1 MTSTDL
7 PVRDSG
13 PAPHTPHTG
22 RAAAVRRRA
31 PRTGPHSRHHPRTHL
46 TLGAGRTS
54 RVLALAALTVMAL
67 VWLLPMAWALLTA
80 FKSERDASDP
90 LHWLLPAHGFTLQG
104 FSAVWER
111 GDLPLWMLNSLLIS
125 AAVTVITVLVS
136 AMAGYAFSRTLF
148 AGRRWLFA
156 LTVAAV
162 LVPPQILIVPWFQQM
177 LSLGLLDTYAAV
189 ILPQTVAPVMVFILK
204 KHFDSLPHELEEAAR
219 IDGAGHWRIFW
230 SVLLPLSRPMLA
242 AVSIFVFIGAWN
254 NFLWPFISTS
264 DPALM
269 TLPVGITS
277 VKDAYGIQYA
287 QSMASAVLAALPL
300 VVVFMFFQRHIVKS
314 VATTGLGGQ

>member
-7 PVRDSG
+7 PVR
-13 PAPHTPHTG
+13 PAPARRTPSAFASPG
-22 RAAAVRRRA
+22 RRRPA
-31 PRTGPHSRHHPRTHL
+31 ERRTHL
-46 TLGAGRTS
+46 SLGDGRTP

-80 FKSERDASDP
+80 FKSEQDASDAA
-90 LHWLLPAHGFTLQG
+90 HWFWPSHGLTFQA
-104 FSAVWER
+104 FSTVWER

-136 AMAGYAFSRTLF
+136 AMAGYAFSRTVF
-148 AGRRWLFA
+148 AGRRGLFA

-177 LSLGLLDTYAAV
+177 LSLHLLDTYAAV

-204 KHFDSLPHELEEAAR
+204 KHFDSLPQELEEAAR
-219 IDGAGHWRIFW
+219 IDGAGHWRVFW

-242 AVSIFVFIGAWN
+242 AVAIFVFIGAWN
-254 NFLWPFISTS
+254 NFLWPFVSTS
-264 DPALM
+264 DPSLM
-269 TLPVGITS
+269 TLPVGITT

-287 QSMASAVLAALPL
+287 QTMASAVLAALPL
-300 VVVFMFFQRHIVKS
+300 IVVFLFFQRQIVKS

>member
-1 MTSTDL
+1 MTSTEL
-7 PVRDSG
+7 PVRTSPLPRPGRPAEPPGAARRSG
-13 PAPHTPHTG
+13 SAGTG
-22 RAAAVRRRA
+22 
-31 PRTGPHSRHHPRTHL
+31 L
-46 TLGAGRTS
+46 TLGSGPLT
-54 RVLALAALTVMAL
+54 RVLALAALAVAAV
-67 VWLLPMAWALLTA
+67 VWLLPMAWAVLTA
-80 FKSERDASDP
+80 FKSETDASDAT
-90 LHWLLPAHGFTLQG
+90 HWFWPRHGFTLHG
-104 FSAVWER
+104 FSTVWER
-111 GDLPLWMLNSLLIS
+111 GDLPLWMLNSFLVS

-136 AMAGYAFSRTLF
+136 AMAGYAFSRTVF

-162 LVPPQILIVPWFQQM
+162 LVPPQLLIVPWFQQM
-177 LSLGLLDTYAAV
+177 LTLHLLDTYAAV

-204 KHFDSLPHELEEAAR
+204 KHFDSLPRELEEAAR

-242 AVSIFVFIGAWN
+242 AVAIFVFIGAWN
-254 NFLWPFISTS
+254 NFLWPFVSTS

-287 QSMASAVLAALPL
+287 QTMASAVLAALPL
-300 VVVFMFFQRHIVKS
+300 VVMFLFFQRQIVKS

>member
-1 MTSTDL
+1 MTSTDVPARPASERRATR
-7 PVRDSG
+7 PVREVR
-13 PAPHTPHTG
+13 PQRPV
-22 RAAAVRRRA
+22 RARS
-31 PRTGPHSRHHPRTHL
+31 RTNL
-46 TLGAGRTS
+46 TLGESRTA
-54 RVLALAALTVMAL
+54 RYLALAVLAVAAL

-80 FKSERDASDP
+80 VKSEQDASDALNWVWP
-90 LHWLLPAHGFTLQG
+90 KHGFTLQG
-104 FSAVWER
+104 FSTVWER

-125 AAVTVITVLVS
+125 VAVTVITVLVS

-148 AGRRWLFA
+148 AGRRWLFV

-177 LSLGLLDTYAAV
+177 LTLHLLDTYAAV

-204 KHFDSLPHELEEAAR
+204 KHFDSLPKELEEAAR

-242 AVSIFVFIGAWN
+242 AVAIFVFIGAWN

-264 DPALM
+264 DPSLM
-269 TLPVGITS
+269 TLPVGITT
-277 VKDAYGIQYA
+277 VKDAYGVQYA
-287 QSMASAVLAALPL
+287 QTMASAVLAALPL
-300 VVVFMFFQRHIVKS
+300 VVVFLFFQRHIVKS

>member
-1 MTSTDL
+1 MTSTEAPSRPTPKPQVL
-7 PVRDSG
+7 KPVR
-13 PAPHTPHTG
+13 PL
-22 RAAAVRRRA
+22 RA
-31 PRTGPHSRHHPRTHL
+31 PRRPERSQTNL
-46 TLGAGRTS
+46 TLGASRTA
-54 RVLALAALTVMAL
+54 RVLALAVLAVAAL

-80 FKSERDASDP
+80 LKSEQDASDP
-90 LHWLLPAHGFTLQG
+90 LHWLWPKHGLTLDG
-104 FSAVWER
+104 FSTVWER
-111 GDLPLWMLNSLLIS
+111 GDLPLWMLNSFLIS

-136 AMAGYAFSRTLF
+136 AMAGYAFSRTVF
-148 AGRRWLFA
+148 AGRRWLFV
-156 LTVAAV
+156 LTIAAV

-177 LSLGLLDTYAAV
+177 LTLHLLDTYAAV

-204 KHFDSLPHELEEAAR
+204 KHFDSLPKELEEAAR

-242 AVSIFVFIGAWN
+242 AVAIFVFIGAWN
-254 NFLWPFISTS
+254 NFLWPFVSTS
-264 DPALM
+264 DPSLM

-277 VKDAYGIQYA
+277 VKDAYGVQYA

-300 VVVFMFFQRHIVKS
+300 VVVFVFFQRHIVKS

>member
-1 MTSTDL
+1 MTSTEL
-7 PVRDSG
+7 PVRPAAPDRAARPPRG
-13 PAPHTPHTG
+13 PAGPR
-22 RAAAVRRRA
+22 RAARPDRN
-31 PRTGPHSRHHPRTHL
+31 L
-46 TLGAGRTS
+46 TLGES
-54 RVLALAALTVMAL
+54 RLARGLALAVLAVLAL

-80 FKSERDASDP
+80 FKSEQDASDP
-90 LHWLLPAHGFTLQG
+90 GQWFLPRHGFTLHG
-104 FSAVWER
+104 FSTVWER
-111 GDLPLWMLNSLLIS
+111 GDLPLWMLNSFLVS

-136 AMAGYAFSRTLF
+136 AMAGYAFSRTVF

-162 LVPPQILIVPWFQQM
+162 LVPPQLLIVPWFRQM
-177 LSLGLLDTYAAV
+177 LTLHLVDTYAAV

-204 KHFDSLPHELEEAAR
+204 KHFDSLPRELEEAAR
-219 IDGAGHWRIFW
+219 IDGAGHWRVFW

-242 AVSIFVFIGAWN
+242 AVAIFVFIGAWN
-254 NFLWPFISTS
+254 NFLWPFVSTS
-264 DPALM
+264 DPGLM

-287 QSMASAVLAALPL
+287 QTMASAVLAALPL
-300 VVVFMFFQRHIVKS
+300 VVMFVFFQRHMVKS

>member
-7 PVRDSG
+7 PVR
-13 PAPHTPHTG
+13 PAPAPRPPRIRELSAG
-22 RAAAVRRRA
+22 RRR
-31 PRTGPHSRHHPRTHL
+31 PPSGRTHL
-46 TLGAGRTS
+46 SLGESRLA
-54 RVLALAALTVMAL
+54 RVLALAVLGVLAV

-80 FKSERDASDP
+80 FKSEPDASDP
-90 LHWLLPAHGFTLQG
+90 VHWLWPRHGLTLDG
-104 FSAVWER
+104 FRTVWER
-111 GDLPLWMLNSLLIS
+111 GDLPLWMFNSFLVS

-136 AMAGYAFSRTLF
+136 AMAGYAFSRTRF
-148 AGRRWLFA
+148 AGGRWLFA

-162 LVPPQILIVPWFQQM
+162 LVPPQMLIVPWFRQM

-204 KHFDSLPHELEEAAR
+204 KHFDSLPRELEEAAR
-219 IDGAGHWRIFW
+219 IDGAGHARIFW

-254 NFLWPFISTS
+254 NFLWPFVSTS

-300 VVVFMFFQRHIVKS
+300 VLVFLFFQRHIVKS

>member
-7 PVRDSG
+7 PVR
-13 PAPHTPHTG
+13 PAPQVNGH
-22 RAAAVRRRA
+22 VRELTARRQA
-31 PRTGPHSRHHPRTHL
+31 PRGRTHL
-46 TLGAGRTS
+46 SLGEGRTS
-54 RVLALAALTVMAL
+54 RLLALAALTVMAV

-80 FKSERDASDP
+80 FKTEQDASDP
-90 LHWLLPAHGFTLQG
+90 EHWFWPRHGLTFDG
-104 FSAVWER
+104 FSTVWER
-111 GDLPLWMLNSLLIS
+111 GDLPLWMLNSFLIS

-136 AMAGYAFSRTLF
+136 AMAGYAFSRTHF
-148 AGRRWLFA
+148 AGRRRLFA

-162 LVPPQILIVPWFQQM
+162 LVPPQLLIVPWFQQM
-177 LSLGLLDTYAAV
+177 LSLHLLDTFAAV

-204 KHFDSLPHELEEAAR
+204 KHFDSLPRELEEAAR

-242 AVSIFVFIGAWN
+242 AVAIFVFIGAWN
-254 NFLWPFISTS
+254 NFLWPFVSTS

>member
-1 MTSTDL
+1 MTATDL
-7 PVRDSG
+7 PVRPSS
-13 PAPHTPHTG
+13 AP
-22 RAAAVRRRA
+22 RA
-31 PRTGPHSRHHPRTHL
+31 PRATPPRRLRHAPERRGNL
-46 TLGAGRTS
+46 TLGESRLARTLALV
-54 RVLALAALTVMAL
+54 VLALLAAA
-67 VWLLPMAWALLTA
+67 WLLPMFWALLTA
-80 FKSERDASDP
+80 FKSETDASNPTD
-90 LHWLLPAHGFTLQG
+90 WFLPPNGFTLDG
-104 FSAVWER
+104 FRTVWSR
-111 GDLPLWMLNSLLIS
+111 GDLPLWMFNSLLI
-125 AAVTVITVLVS
+125 ATAVTVVTVLVS

-148 AGRRWLFA
+148 AGRRRLFA
-156 LTVAAV
+156 VTVAAV
-162 LVPPQILIVPWFQQM
+162 LVPPQLLIVPWFQQM
-177 LSLGLLDTYAAV
+177 LMLNLVDTYAAV

-204 KHFDSLPHELEEAAR
+204 KHFDSLPKELEEAAR

-277 VKDAYGIQYA
+277 VKDAYGISYA
-287 QSMASAVLAALPL
+287 QTMSSAVLAALPL
-300 VVVFMFFQRHIVKS
+300 VLVFLFFQRHIVKS

>member
-1 MTSTDL
+1 MTATDAPVKTAPTPQVRRPIRPL
-7 PVRDSG
+7 RPSRPPVRS
-13 PAPHTPHTG
+13 
-22 RAAAVRRRA
+22 
-31 PRTGPHSRHHPRTHL
+31 RTNL
-46 TLGAGRTS
+46 TLGESRTA
-54 RVLALAALTVMAL
+54 RVLALAVLAVAALL
-67 VWLLPMAWALLTA
+67 WLLPMAWAVLTA
-80 FKSERDASDP
+80 FKSEQDASDP
-90 LHWLLPAHGFTLQG
+90 LHWVWPKHGFTLDG

-111 GDLPLWMLNSLLIS
+111 GDLPLWMLNSLFIS
-125 AAVTVITVLVS
+125 AAVTVLTVLVS

-148 AGRRWLFA
+148 AGRRGLFV

-177 LSLGLLDTYAAV
+177 LTLHLLDTYAAV

-204 KHFDSLPHELEEAAR
+204 KHFDSLPKELEEAAR

-242 AVSIFVFIGAWN
+242 AVAIFVFIGAWN
-254 NFLWPFISTS
+254 NFLWPFVSTS
-264 DPALM
+264 DPSLM

-277 VKDAYGIQYA
+277 VKDAYGVQYA

-300 VVVFMFFQRHIVKS
+300 VVVFVFFQRHIVKS